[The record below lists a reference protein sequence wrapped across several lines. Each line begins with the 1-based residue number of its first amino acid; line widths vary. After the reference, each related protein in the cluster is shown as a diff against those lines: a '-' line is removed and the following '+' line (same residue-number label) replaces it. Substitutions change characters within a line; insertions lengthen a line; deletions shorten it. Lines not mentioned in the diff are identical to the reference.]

1 MDTVPV
7 AFIEAVLDVLQI
19 GSIKRKPCSPT
30 DSQVAVRYV
39 HDRVDPVD
47 HGLADQ
53 IDDDDFCN
61 VSEEN
66 LECVQALKLT
76 GNWQIVA
83 KNCISRTF
91 ISVAMYFN
99 PDSEHH
105 VHCFYRLWNR
115 GVSPAVTGYV
125 PLQRGNILSTLKN
138 KVLVEFHFAQCP
150 GLFSQDRIAAFDLRN
165 EEQNKKLE
173 DFLNSFQWNA
183 VPRMVFYTIT
193 HCSIVMERLMSRVLN
208 NTSTIILRNSSF
220 MLSYLRN
227 LPRTNFNPGTALET
241 EIEDLCD
248 ITETIE
254 KVNVEKFRFG
264 VAKSKGM
271 NLPEEHMVDA
281 LSHAWRSRVQQGY
294 CPQIAIEIINK
305 GISFRI
311 AEETVSLSDCVENG
325 NYVVRYPVSAEYE
338 WDFSLVDYDN
348 AQITTFKRK

>member
-91 ISVAMYFN
+91 ISVAI
-99 PDSEHH
+99 
-105 VHCFYRLWNR
+105 LWNR

-138 KVLVEFHFAQCP
+138 K
-150 GLFSQDRIAAFDLRN
+150 
-165 EEQNKKLE
+165 
-173 DFLNSFQWNA
+173 
-183 VPRMVFYTIT
+183 
-193 HCSIVMERLMSRVLN
+193 SR
-208 NTSTIILRNSSF
+208 
-220 MLSYLRN
+220 
-227 LPRTNFNPGTALET
+227 
-241 EIEDLCD
+241 
-248 ITETIE
+248 
-254 KVNVEKFRFG
+254 
-264 VAKSKGM
+264 
-271 NLPEEHMVDA
+271 
-281 LSHAWRSRVQQGY
+281 
-294 CPQIAIEIINK
+294 
-305 GISFRI
+305 
-311 AEETVSLSDCVENG
+311 
-325 NYVVRYPVSAEYE
+325 
-338 WDFSLVDYDN
+338 
-348 AQITTFKRK
+348 